1 MSVNLIFKIAAVG
14 IIVSV
19 LSQVLK
25 HSGREEHAFLISLA
39 GLMVVLFWVVPY
51 IYELFETMQSLFTFY
66 KRGEGMDVLKI
77 AAFAVSGVFLAMLLK
92 QTKPEYS
99 VFLSMAVCIG
109 IFLYL
114 LSGLSTVL
122 GYLKQLQ
129 AQVHIDGTYL
139 DTILKM
145 LGITYITQFASDL
158 CRDAG
163 YSAISSQMELF
174 ARVSVLFLSFP
185 VLLALVEM
193 IGEVL

>member
-1 MSVNLIFKIAAVG
+1 
-14 IIVSV
+14 
-19 LSQVLK
+19 
-25 HSGREEHAFLISLA
+25 
-39 GLMVVLFWVVPY
+39 
-51 IYELFETMQSLFTFY
+51 
-66 KRGEGMDVLKI
+66 MDVLKI

-163 YSAISSQMELF
+163 YSEISSQMELF

>member
-1 MSVNLIFKIAAVG
+1 M
-14 IIVSV
+14 
-19 LSQVLK
+19 
-25 HSGREEHAFLISLA
+25 
-39 GLMVVLFWVVPY
+39 
-51 IYELFETMQSLFTFY
+51 
-66 KRGEGMDVLKI
+66 
-77 AAFAVSGVFLAMLLK
+77 
-92 QTKPEYS
+92 
-99 VFLSMAVCIG
+99 
-109 IFLYL
+109 
-114 LSGLSTVL
+114 
-122 GYLKQLQ
+122 
-129 AQVHIDGTYL
+129 HIDGTYL

>member
-1 MSVNLIFKIAAVG
+1 
-14 IIVSV
+14 
-19 LSQVLK
+19 
-25 HSGREEHAFLISLA
+25 
-39 GLMVVLFWVVPY
+39 
-51 IYELFETMQSLFTFY
+51 
-66 KRGEGMDVLKI
+66 MDILKI
-77 AAFAVSGVFLAMLLK
+77 AVLAISGVLLALMLK
-92 QTKPEYS
+92 QAKPEYS
-99 VFLSMAVCIG
+99 MFISMAVCVC
-109 IFLYL
+109 IFIYL
-114 LSGLSTVL
+114 LSRLQTIL
-122 GYLKQLQ
+122 GYLKQLE
-129 AQVHIDGTYL
+129 ALVHIDGIYL